1 MGHEK
6 NFERNRKGHSK
17 LFHKFTK
24 NQQKAKVIF
33 SSVLITDG
41 SKLTETLKKLTYSV
55 TILIGVPGGGGGG
68 VPQTFGKVMNLVKE
82 SQKFG

>member
-1 MGHEK
+1 MEHEK
-6 NFERNRKGHSK
+6 NFERNCMGHSK
-17 LFHKFTK
+17 LSHRYTR

-55 TILIGVPGGGGGG
+55 TILIGVPGGGDRGR
-68 VPQTFGKVMNLVKE
+68 PPKHLE
-82 SQKFG
+82 RL